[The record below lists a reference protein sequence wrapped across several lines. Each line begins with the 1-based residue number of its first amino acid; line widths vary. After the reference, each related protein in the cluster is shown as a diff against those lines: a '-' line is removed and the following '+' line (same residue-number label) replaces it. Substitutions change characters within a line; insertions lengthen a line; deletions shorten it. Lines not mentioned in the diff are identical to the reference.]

1 MARVVCYARCMA
13 NIELRTPTDDDWA
26 AMMHADGRAFGFTY
40 DAQDREEV
48 PTVIDLSRFRILCD
62 GPDIVGIAGSYPF
75 DVTLPGGSTVPMGGV
90 TWVSVASTHRRRGLL
105 RRLMDACHDDI
116 DGRGEVLATL
126 TASEG
131 GIYERFGYGIASSM
145 RQVRIPTQQ
154 AAIAEQH
161 RVPPGSVR
169 FMSDEEAADAVP
181 KLWDRARRQGAGE
194 VTRSAAWH
202 EFDRRRRA
210 RPDEGASAA
219 FYLQHADGYAC
230 YRVRTNWNLGLP
242 SHDATLLEL
251 VASTPEAHVALWQT
265 LLDTDLVGTITRS
278 RMPLDDP
285 LPYLLTNQR
294 AVTTTAL
301 NDGIWVNV
309 RDVPAAFG
317 ARTYGTDDE
326 LVVEVAGD
334 GPSAGRW
341 RIAGDDGGGTC
352 RRVRSRP
359 HLVVPPATL
368 GALLYGGVRA
378 SVLAAGRRLTAHDEH
393 VVRRADAFFATSPL
407 PNCQTPY

>member
-1 MARVVCYARCMA
+1 MAT
-13 NIELRTPTDDDWA
+13 IELRTPTDDDWPEIL
-26 AMMHADGRAFGFTY
+26 HADGRAFGFTY
-40 DAQDREEV
+40 DAHDREEV
-48 PTVIDLSRFRILCD
+48 PAIIDLSRFRVVCD
-62 GPDIVGIAGSYPF
+62 GSDIVGIAGSYAF
-75 DVTLPGGSTVPMGGV
+75 DVTLPGGATVPMGGV

-105 RRLMDACHDDI
+105 RRLMGACHDDI
-116 DGRGEVLATL
+116 DRRGEVLATL

-154 AAIAEQH
+154 ASIAQQH
-161 RVPPGSVR
+161 RAPNGCVR
-169 FMSDEEAADAVP
+169 FMSDAEAAESVP
-181 KLWDRARRQGAGE
+181 KLWDRARRQRTGE
-194 VTRSAAWH
+194 VTRSLAWH
-202 EFDRRRRA
+202 ELDRRRRA

-219 FYLQHADGYAC
+219 FYLQHPDGYAC
-230 YRVRTNWNLGLP
+230 YRVRSNWNLGLP
-242 SHDATLLEL
+242 SHELTVLEL
-251 VASTPEAHVALWQT
+251 VSATPDAHVALWQT
-265 LLDTDLVGTITRS
+265 LLETDLVGTVTRS

-285 LPYLLTNQR
+285 LPYLLSNQR
-294 AVTTTAL
+294 MVTTTAL

-309 RDVPAAFG
+309 RDVAAAFA
-317 ARTYGTDDE
+317 ARAYGTDDA
-326 LVVEVAGD
+326 LVVEVVGD

-341 RIAGDDGGGTC
+341 RIAGGHEGGTC

-359 HLVVPPATL
+359 DLVAPPATL

-393 VVRRADAFFATSPL
+393 VLRRADAFFATSPL